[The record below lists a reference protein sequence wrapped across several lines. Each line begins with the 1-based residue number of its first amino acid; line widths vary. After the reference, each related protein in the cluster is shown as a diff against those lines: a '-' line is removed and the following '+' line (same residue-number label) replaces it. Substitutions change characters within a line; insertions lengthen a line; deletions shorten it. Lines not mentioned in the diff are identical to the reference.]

1 MAKNLVD
8 GDSVKIYETGSNIYL
23 ETAESGSNE
32 NGSWIKYED
41 GTMICYM
48 KRQYNNINITNTWGN
63 VYESPA
69 LSLGDLPQTFIEIP
83 MVFAQST
90 GTTVWV
96 EGIQPTTT
104 SLGSS
109 YFMRPVSGTNQTI
122 NIMFIA
128 IGRWK

>member
-41 GTMICYM
+41 GTMICY
-48 KRQYNNINITNTWGN
+48 KIENFGSVDFNDSWGAL
-63 VYESPA
+63 YETA
-69 LSLGDLPQTFIEIP
+69 GLSLGNFPVPFVGEYPVVTLMPTRSWFLDRGYSKSLTSWGTFW
-83 MVFAQST
+83 AA
-90 GTTVWV
+90 
-96 EGIQPTTT
+96 
-104 SLGSS
+104 
-109 YFMRPVSGTNQTI
+109 RPVTGAQEVEVYC
-122 NIMFIA
+122 IA